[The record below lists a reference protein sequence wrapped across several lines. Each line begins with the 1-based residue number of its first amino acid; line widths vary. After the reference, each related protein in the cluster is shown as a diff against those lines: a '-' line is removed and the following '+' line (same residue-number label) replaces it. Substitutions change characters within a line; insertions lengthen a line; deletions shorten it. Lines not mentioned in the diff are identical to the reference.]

1 MASSRPGGSP
11 PVSWRSLPRC
21 GRLAR
26 LPWAWTSFAV
36 FVLHTYV
43 TSAMRIG
50 AALPPAYSCGYYVC
64 VIGFAVGVPMGVAWV
79 LNEYAKPLAS
89 VLFGGRVKK

>member
-1 MASSRPGGSP
+1 M
-11 PVSWRSLPRC
+11 
-21 GRLAR
+21 R
-26 LPWAWTSFAV
+26 LPWVWTSFAV

-50 AALPPAYSCGYYVC
+50 AALPPAYSCGYYVG
-64 VIGFAVGVPMGVAWV
+64 VIGLAVGVPMGVAWV

-89 VLFGGRVKK
+89 VLFGGRLKKWKIAGTVPAGSAIDCM